1 MRSRW
6 KKDVNED
13 SGSDNDVGE
22 EEEVAAVLEPLHD
35 ELEEE
40 GGEERRCLIFRAVR
54 GVEGE

>member
-6 KKDVNED
+6 KKDANED

-22 EEEVAAVLEPLHD
+22 EVAAVVLEPLHD
-35 ELEEE
+35 ESEEE